1 MLGDPADIGPEWKQI
16 EIEIEGKAD
25 KDYAAGALG
34 ASIQLATAKQVV
46 DLGPVIVL
54 NLGQ

>member
-1 MLGDPADIGPEWKQI
+1 MLGDPADIGPEWKQ
-16 EIEIEGKAD
+16 IEIEGKAD

-34 ASIQLATAKQVV
+34 ASIHLATAKQVV